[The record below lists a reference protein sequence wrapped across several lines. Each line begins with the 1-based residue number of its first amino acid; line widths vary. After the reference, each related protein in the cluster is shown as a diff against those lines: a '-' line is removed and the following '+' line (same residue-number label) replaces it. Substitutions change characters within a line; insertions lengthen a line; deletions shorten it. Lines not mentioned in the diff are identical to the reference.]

1 METED
6 VSGLIK
12 RLRILE
18 KKKEAIFLELE
29 ELVKVEPSRVE
40 LLKQRIRQLIGEF
53 KEELRIIE
61 EMVQNSRKGGAI
73 K

>member
-1 METED
+1 MEAED
-6 VSGLIK
+6 VSALVK

-29 ELVKVEPSRVE
+29 ELAKVEPSRVE
-40 LLKQRIRQLIGEF
+40 LLEQRIRQLIGEF

-61 EMVQNSRKGGAI
+61 EMVQNSRKEVV
-73 K
+73 

>member
-1 METED
+1 M
-6 VSGLIK
+6 K

-40 LLKQRIRQLIGEF
+40 LLEQRIRQLIGEF

-61 EMVQNSRKGGAI
+61 EMVQNSRKGGG
-73 K
+73 KG